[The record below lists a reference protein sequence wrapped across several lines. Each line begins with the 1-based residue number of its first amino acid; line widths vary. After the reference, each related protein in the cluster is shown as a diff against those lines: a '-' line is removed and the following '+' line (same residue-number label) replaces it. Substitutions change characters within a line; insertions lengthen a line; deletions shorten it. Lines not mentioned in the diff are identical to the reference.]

1 MSSKLLLLLSGLVF
15 LLGGFIY
22 ILTLSPA
29 LSFIDSGELATCCA
43 TLGIAHPSG
52 YPLYVLLGRIF
63 SLFPFGKPIYLL
75 NLMSAFWISLT
86 NLCFFLSLFI
96 LSGIF
101 FPKEYAAKLKVMS
114 AVLVTALFS
123 FSPILWS
130 QAVINEVYSLNIFL
144 CSLIILIALYWYKRN
159 SSLNNPET
167 FNPCLI
173 YLLAYLLGLGS
184 GNHLLSLFIFPALFF
199 LLITSGYK
207 GAYSLKSLILIAGF
221 FILGIS
227 IYLYLPIRS
236 SLDPAL
242 NWGNPSSW
250 LNLKN
255 HLTAKMYQSRMF
267 SETQTEFWNNLR
279 YFGSTFLK
287 QFPVWAFPI
296 MLLGFLRA
304 IKQNLRIDLF
314 FFLIIFFN
322 LLWSLNYGIKD
333 IDPYFLQTILV
344 SGFFLFS
351 GLLFFFQL
359 LEKLLSFLKSSSRLK
374 IVLNYSIVSVLIIF
388 FLLRFP
394 GEFKSQN
401 RSKNY
406 IPYDFTSNIL
416 RSAHKDALILT
427 EVWDYYSP
435 WLYLRFV
442 ENKRPDLLMV
452 STDLLE
458 WSWFQDH
465 LQKYYPRLYGNSS
478 PEIEAYNQFAL
489 KIEKGQKV
497 NSLDASVALSRMID
511 SFILKNIG
519 SLPVYITFLDAYK
532 GYSGLPVVTEGLLMR
547 FREERKFYP
556 YDFPRFALRGIS
568 NPQMPKTDKELVCIA
583 HYAVAHYNRALYL
596 EFFNYDQEAESY
608 FKKAYYFKELLLKHK
623 PSFKFIYF

>member
-1 MSSKLLLLLSGLVF
+1 MTSKLLLLLSGLVF
-15 LLGGFIY
+15 LLGGFVY

-43 TLGIAHPSG
+43 TLGIAHPPG
-52 YPLYVLLGRIF
+52 YPLYVILGRMF
-63 SLFPFGKPIYLL
+63 SLFPLGKPIYLL

-86 NLCFFLSLFI
+86 NLCFFLSLVI

-101 FPKEYAAKLKVMS
+101 FSKKYTTRLKVLS
-114 AVLVTALFS
+114 AVLVTTLFS

-144 CSLIILIALYWYKRN
+144 CGLIILIALYWYKRN
-159 SSLNNPET
+159 STLNKPET
-167 FNPCLI
+167 FGPGLI
-173 YLLAYLLGLGS
+173 YLSAYLLGLGS
-184 GNHLLSLFIFPALFF
+184 GNHLLSLLLFPALFF

-207 GAYSLKSLILIAGF
+207 GAYSLKSLVLIAGF
-221 FILGIS
+221 FLLGIS
-227 IYLYLPIRS
+227 IYLYLPLRS
-236 SLDPAL
+236 SLEPAL
-242 NWGNPSSW
+242 NWGDPSSW

-255 HLTAKMYQSRMF
+255 HLTAKMYQNRMF
-267 SETQTEFWNNLR
+267 SESQTEFWSNLR

-287 QFPVWAFPI
+287 QFPLWTFPI
-296 MLLGFLRA
+296 MLLGLLRA
-304 IKQNLRIDLF
+304 IKQNFRITLF
-314 FFLIIFFN
+314 LFLIIFFN

-359 LEKLLSFLKSSSRLK
+359 LEKLLFSHKSSGRLK
-374 IVLNYSIVSVLIIF
+374 IVLNYSIISVLIIF

-394 GEFKSQN
+394 GEFKSQD

-458 WSWFQDH
+458 WSWFLDH
-465 LQKYYPRLYGNSS
+465 LRKYHPRFYKNSS
-478 PEIEAYNQFAL
+478 AEIEAYNLFAL
-489 KIEKGQKV
+489 QIEKSRKV

-519 SLPVYITFLDAYK
+519 RLPVYITFLDAYK

-556 YDFPRFALRGIS
+556 YDFPEFTLRGIS

-583 HYAVAHYNRALYL
+583 HYAVAYYNRALYL
-596 EFFNYDQEAESY
+596 EFFNHNREAKSY
-608 FKKAYYFKELLLKHK
+608 FKKAYYFKEFLLKHK